1 MTNKRMKPENT
12 DSSEVGGSRPL
23 DAPTYEIYTFNDLL
37 KIPISRLPVCL
48 EELKKMIITS
58 KTIYDLHNLLGKL
71 KDDNII
77 QLPLKWID
85 DDKGNLNFK
94 INTEINSKAY

>member
-1 MTNKRMKPENT
+1 MTQQNENLKT
-12 DSSEVGGSRPL
+12 EDGSSHPVDALVS
-23 DAPTYEIYTFNDLL
+23 APTYEIYTFNDLL
-37 KIPISRLPVCL
+37 KIPIDRLSVCL